1 MNKLLAIIILSGLP
15 SMLGASSSDAAPVD
29 IEDIFINFVREY
41 IELSP
46 ETGTQIGLSGQYGC
60 DVQNDKLDD
69 MSVAGQDSL
78 YQFYRKYRTW
88 LARYD
93 RRTLTSSQRIA
104 SDVLTW
110 FLDDAIRGEQ
120 FRYHKHIINPIFGFH
135 NQLTTL
141 LTEHHKI
148 EKLQDAKDYI
158 HRLMQYDK
166 MVSQLLEQLGMREQ
180 KGIVPPI
187 YIVETFQQAI
197 DDFIAV
203 PYSENI
209 LFTSFE
215 NRIQRLTT
223 IDDESKKK
231 LSRQVLK
238 VLENIVYPSYIR
250 MSEYV
255 RNLKGKTDIKA
266 GVWQLPNGAD
276 YYSYCL
282 RHHTT
287 TTMTPEEI
295 HMLGRRE
302 VKRIQDEIKQHLK
315 TLGISGSDEF
325 SDLIAEYRTMTGDL
339 NDARFYY
346 SSTEEGKR
354 QTIRA
359 YQAIIDTI
367 GSQLT
372 TIFSLIP
379 KTPVHVERVPEF
391 KEATAG
397 TFYQPPKLDGSSDGI
412 FYANLS
418 YQHFKPGM
426 KALAYHEAIP
436 GHHFQIAL
444 EQESPDAR
452 LFKALF
458 FFTGYAEGWALY
470 AENLAKE
477 YGYYDDIHSLIGYLS
492 SELVRAIRL
501 VVDTGIHWKKWTR
514 EEAYWYIVDNYGR
527 AWYSQ
532 IDRYIIWPGQA
543 CAYKI
548 GELKIVQLREK
559 AQQALGER
567 FDIKDFH
574 SVILQHGSVPLE
586 ILEQLVD
593 DYIKTTRE

>member
-1 MNKLLAIIILSGLP
+1 
-15 SMLGASSSDAAPVD
+15 
-29 IEDIFINFVREY
+29 
-41 IELSP
+41 
-46 ETGTQIGLSGQYGC
+46 
-60 DVQNDKLDD
+60 
-69 MSVAGQDSL
+69 
-78 YQFYRKYRTW
+78 
-88 LARYD
+88 
-93 RRTLTSSQRIA
+93 
-104 SDVLTW
+104 
-110 FLDDAIRGEQ
+110 
-120 FRYHKHIINPIFGFH
+120 
-135 NQLTTL
+135 
-141 LTEHHKI
+141 
-148 EKLQDAKDYI
+148 
-158 HRLMQYDK
+158 
-166 MVSQLLEQLGMREQ
+166 
-180 KGIVPPI
+180 
-187 YIVETFQQAI
+187 
-197 DDFIAV
+197 
-203 PYSENI
+203 
-209 LFTSFE
+209 
-215 NRIQRLTT
+215 
-223 IDDESKKK
+223 
-231 LSRQVLK
+231 
-238 VLENIVYPSYIR
+238 
-250 MSEYV
+250 
-255 RNLKGKTDIKA
+255 
-266 GVWQLPNGAD
+266 
-276 YYSYCL
+276 
-282 RHHTT
+282 
-287 TTMTPEEI
+287 
-295 HMLGRRE
+295 
-302 VKRIQDEIKQHLK
+302 
-315 TLGISGSDEF
+315 LGISGSDEF

-574 SVILQHGSVPLE
+574 SAILQHGSVPLE